1 VIDSKKGGEMAVL
14 GIDIGGSGI
23 KGAPVNIETGEF
35 LEDRYRIPTPSPSK
49 PEPVIKVIQEIVDHF
64 NWDGE
69 IGVGFPG
76 VVRHGVIGTAANV
89 SNAWIGK
96 NLSMMLGEATGN
108 HTIVLNDADAAGLAE
123 MRFGCGKKY
132 EDGYVLFLTIGT
144 GIGSALFVKR
154 ELWPN
159 SELGHL
165 KIRGKDAE
173 KRAGDGVR
181 KDKDLS
187 WKRWGKKLS
196 QVLQVYDFLLS
207 PDVIILGG
215 GVSKKFDK
223 YGKYLKKIGAEVIPA
238 ELRNQAGIVGA
249 AIAAAES
256 IIIE

>member
-1 VIDSKKGGEMAVL
+1 MAVL

-23 KGAPVNIETGEF
+23 KGAPVDLNTGEF

-49 PEPVIKVIQEIVDHF
+49 PEPVLEVIQKIVDHF
-64 NWDGE
+64 DWKGK

-76 VVRHGVIGTAANV
+76 VVRRGVIGTAANV
-89 SNAWIGK
+89 SDAWIGK
-96 NLSMMLGEATGN
+96 NLAYLLKEATGN
-108 HTIVLNDADAAGLAE
+108 KTVVLNDADAAGLAE
-123 MRFGCGKKY
+123 MRFGSGKNY

-154 ELWPN
+154 QLWPN
-159 SELGHL
+159 TELGHL

-173 KRAGDGVR
+173 RRAGDGVR
-181 KDKDLS
+181 KDNDLS
-187 WKRWGKKLS
+187 WKRWGKRLGK
-196 QVLQVYDFLLS
+196 VLKVYDFLLS

-215 GVSKKFDK
+215 GVSKKFNKYDK
-223 YGKYLKKIGAEVIPA
+223 YLRKNINAEVIPA

-256 IIIE
+256 IIID

>member
-1 VIDSKKGGEMAVL
+1 MAVL

-23 KGAPVNIETGEF
+23 KGAPVDVQTGEF
-35 LEDRYRIPTPSPSK
+35 LEERFRIPTPSPSK
-49 PEPVIKVIQEIVDHF
+49 PGPVIDVINQIVDHF
-64 NWDGE
+64 GWDGK

-76 VVRHGVIGTAANV
+76 VVRRGVIGTAANV
-89 SNAWIGK
+89 SNKWIGE
-96 NLSMMLGEATGN
+96 NLTKLIEEATGN
-108 HTIVLNDADAAGLAE
+108 PTVVLNDADAAGLAE
-123 MRFGCGKKY
+123 MRFGSGKRY

-144 GIGSALFVKR
+144 GIGSALFIKR

-165 KIRGKDAE
+165 KIKGKDAE

-181 KDKDLS
+181 QDNKLS
-187 WKRWGKKLS
+187 WKKWGKRLCK
-196 QVLQVYDFLLS
+196 VLRIYDFLLS

-215 GVSKKFDK
+215 GVSKKFEN
-223 YGKYLKKIGAEVIPA
+223 YVKYLKKINAEVIPA
-238 ELRNQAGIVGA
+238 ELENQAGIVGA